1 MWLGLQLNRRMMR
14 DYGVTSE
21 NEAIA
26 EFAEKVSALTPEQ
39 QKEVIRRLMDH
50 PELAIL
56 FNGINDVGHE
66 NS

>member
-1 MWLGLQLNRRMMR
+1 MR